1 MQDKLQ
7 ELADV
12 LYNAI
17 VKLNDIKDTPS
28 EIEKEVEAHCDA
40 LNKMVNRIEKIEE
53 SLNSFKKPERK
64 YIDFFEAMQAIKN
77 GHTVMNDQSLSI
89 VYFLY
94 RNNIISTL
102 LGRRR
107 EYGYTFFSFTEL
119 NPTTKWWIVE

>member
-7 ELADV
+7 ELANV
-12 LYNAI
+12 LDNAI
-17 VKLNDIKDTPS
+17 TKLNEIKDTTS
-28 EIEKEVEAHCDA
+28 EIEKEVLIHCGTLD
-40 LNKMVNRIEKIEE
+40 KMATKIGKIEE
-53 SLNSFKKPERK
+53 RLNSFKEPEPK

-94 RNNIISTL
+94 RNNIISTP